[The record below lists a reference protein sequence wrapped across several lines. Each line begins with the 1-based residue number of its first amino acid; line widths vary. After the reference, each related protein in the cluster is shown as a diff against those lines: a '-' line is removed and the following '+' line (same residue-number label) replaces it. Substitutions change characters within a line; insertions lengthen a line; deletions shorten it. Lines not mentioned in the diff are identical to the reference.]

1 VVRFIT
7 RRLVFF
13 LFTLILTSIIIFTL
27 TRVLPGDV
35 ARTMLGREASQA
47 QVESLRQELG
57 LDRPL
62 LMQYVDWASSF
73 ARGDWGRT
81 FSRPRQEILG
91 LVLRRTLNSARLAV
105 LTLMIAVPLSILLGV
120 IAGLNESRLPDNII
134 SILALTMASVPEFV
148 TGILLINIFAL
159 GLGWFP
165 ASSAVRSD
173 AALFEALPSMWL
185 PALTAT
191 LVLIAYISH
200 LTRASVIQ
208 EVKKEY
214 VRTAALKGLP
224 QRTVVFRHVLCN
236 ALIPTITV
244 IATSTGWLI
253 SGLVVTEFVFGYPGL
268 GRLLMFAIE
277 KRDLPTVQ
285 AIVMV
290 TVITILVANFVADI
304 LYAAINPR
312 IKLK

>member
-1 VVRFIT
+1 
-7 RRLVFF
+7 
-13 LFTLILTSIIIFTL
+13 
-27 TRVLPGDV
+27 
-35 ARTMLGREASQA
+35 
-47 QVESLRQELG
+47 
-57 LDRPL
+57 
-62 LMQYVDWASSF
+62 
-73 ARGDWGRT
+73 
-81 FSRPRQEILG
+81 
-91 LVLRRTLNSARLAV
+91 
-105 LTLMIAVPLSILLGV
+105 
-120 IAGLNESRLPDNII
+120 
-134 SILALTMASVPEFV
+134 
-148 TGILLINIFAL
+148 
-159 GLGWFP
+159 
-165 ASSAVRSD
+165 
-173 AALFEALPSMWL
+173 MWL

-200 LTRASVIQ
+200 LTRAGVIQ

-224 QRTVVFRHVLCN
+224 QRIVIFRHVLRN

-290 TVITILVANFVADI
+290 TVITILAANFIADI
-304 LYAAINPR
+304 LYAAVNPR